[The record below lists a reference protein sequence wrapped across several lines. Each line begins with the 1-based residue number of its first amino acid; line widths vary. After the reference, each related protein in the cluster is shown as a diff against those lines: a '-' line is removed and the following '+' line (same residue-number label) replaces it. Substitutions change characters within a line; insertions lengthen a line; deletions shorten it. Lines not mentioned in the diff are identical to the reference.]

1 MHSFQFI
8 CSTIWGNCLSGGNY
22 FWGKFYDEGAIF
34 RGATILGGNCLGENF
49 LEGNYPR
56 GQWSGGQLSGGQ
68 FSSGAIVL
76 EPNPSHRALKVAF
89 CLDKRSTMN
98 LILSKLINLCNKG
111 SSSNF
116 VSNIKRILANY
127 LTTIPPEIIRKIVA
141 FRCF

>member
-1 MHSFQFI
+1 MI
-8 CSTIWGNCLSGGNY
+8 R
-22 FWGKFYDEGAIF
+22 GAII
-34 RGATILGGNCLGENF
+34 R
-49 LEGNYPR
+49 
-56 GQWSGGQLSGGQ
+56 GQLSGGQ

-89 CLDKRSTMN
+89 CLDRRSTMN

-141 FRCF
+141 FRCFQGNRS